1 MKVLRLKLFQETACY
16 KKPLAFKV
24 GETYPLPPYATVKGW
39 AHSLLGANQLI
50 PMRVSVQ
57 GRYEAKI
64 MDYQAHYLFK
74 KRDVDEFP
82 LVLDG
87 LGRETYSYQNI
98 TKMPLYTHLL
108 YRVKLLLHIGA
119 EEDVLKRLQER
130 IEQAEEHYSLGR
142 WEDLARIDEYR
153 LTEVQELDQEINL
166 PMNAYVPRRF
176 VTYKRH
182 VPYQL
187 NWKYTI
193 HNGVR
198 RWEKIPVGY
207 VLAGLSLTPGQ
218 AWVDD
223 AGDPVIFHDQ

>member
-1 MKVLRLKLFQETACY
+1 M
-16 KKPLAFKV
+16 
-24 GETYPLPPYATVKGW
+24 
-39 AHSLLGANQLI
+39 
-50 PMRVSVQ
+50 
-57 GRYEAKI
+57 
-64 MDYQAHYLFK
+64 
-74 KRDVDEFP
+74 
-82 LVLDG
+82 LDG